1 MFYVLHLPTST
12 HCFFFS
18 PFCLQHA
25 FFIFLPLWDCYLI
38 KYSDGDSALMEV
50 VLGTS
55 VSPSTGC
62 GEGNLES
69 IRI

>member
-1 MFYVLHLPTST
+1 M
-12 HCFFFS
+12 HCFFFFS
-18 PFCLQHA
+18 LLLAA
-25 FFIFLPLWDCYLI
+25 FFLSFYLCGTVAQLN

-62 GEGNLES
+62 GEGNLGS
-69 IRI
+69 IRV